1 MMSKSKGKDT
11 CTCLWDISEL
21 IIIVI
26 IIIIINDKQ
35 KTEEHFTDVLGADKD
50 KVSRD
55 QTLGNNNKDVLVDYK
70 SGFHQS
76 EYKHT

>member
-21 IIIVI
+21 III
-26 IIIIINDKQ
+26 IIIINDKQ
-35 KTEEHFTDVLGADKD
+35 KTQEHFTDVLGADKD
-50 KVSRD
+50 KVSCD